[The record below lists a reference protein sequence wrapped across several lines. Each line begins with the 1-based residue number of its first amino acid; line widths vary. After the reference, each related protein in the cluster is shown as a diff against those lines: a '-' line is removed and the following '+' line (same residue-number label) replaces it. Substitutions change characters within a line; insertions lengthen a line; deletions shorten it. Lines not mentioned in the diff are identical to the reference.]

1 MSQNLR
7 LEMASFQASLR
18 MTSIPVIGPITKATS
33 QERIDRQKE
42 RAERRQTRIAQLEVE
57 IRREEAA
64 SRERIAMNLARS
76 APANHQR
83 LLSSDGSRRGE
94 CCTWERGR
102 R

>member
-18 MTSIPVIGPITKATS
+18 MTSIPAINPITEATS

-57 IRREEAA
+57 IREEAA
-64 SRERIAMNLARS
+64 SRERIAINLARS